1 MFLCTPNEGI
11 IIGHR
16 PIGERMTERKR
27 NPEEILE
34 EMINKNVKFQFL
46 EIASGVAAA
55 GGTIA
60 LVAAKNTA
68 SFAAVAAFP
77 LTLSIALNY
86 FNRRRLDQLTRQ
98 QTLLDITEVQRRL
111 SSEIQGIRGQAPSY
125 SAGDM
130 DAASAGQFENAIAS
144 LSETVAGLE
153 LRMQQGTVGSADTSH
168 LDSELVQL
176 RNHQLDLSQS
186 LEAVN
191 QQLRAQ
197 PVSADSSHL
206 EAEIAELRQHLAQVQ
221 SAQPMSADSSH
232 LEAEI
237 AELKQHIAQLQTMG
251 ASVALGAVG
260 SEVDLNSL
268 RNEFQD
274 QLHPV
279 HKHLSDLESRLA
291 EVNQSPEPSAPV
303 DVEPLRAEL
312 MQIVAPVQQ
321 QMLSLEERLAAQ
333 PAAVTSQVAPEEIQS
348 VHSNVSAL
356 NDKLE
361 NIAAQLSAEIAGFQ
375 QFVESTQSHLQT
387 VQQQVQASQQDVP
400 APAAVLDAGAI
411 HQEMQAV
418 IGPLHEQLAALE
430 HKVSNAPQPDASVS
444 QVQSEQM
451 ISLQNQLNNMNG
463 LIEEVAN
470 QFTSELTKVN
480 SELSKVPQL
489 VEKHV
494 DHKVSNLQP
503 VASQDPKK
511 DSLSE
516 LDAILA
522 DINL

>member
-1 MFLCTPNEGI
+1 MFLCTPRQGI

-46 EIASGVAAA
+46 EIASGLAAA

-60 LVAAKNTA
+60 LVVAKNTA

-111 SSEIQGIRGQAPSY
+111 SSEIQGIRGQAPAY
-125 SAGDM
+125 SAGDV

-197 PVSADSSHL
+197 PASADSTSNL
-206 EAEIAELRQHLAQVQ
+206 EAEIAELRQN
-221 SAQPMSADSSH
+221 
-232 LEAEI
+232 
-237 AELKQHIAQLQTMG
+237 IAQLQSMG
-251 ASVALGAVG
+251 ASVAVGAVG
-260 SEVDLNSL
+260 SEVNLDSL

-274 QLHPV
+274 QLQPL
-279 HKHLSDLESRLA
+279 HKHLSDLEARLT
-291 EVNQSPEPSAPV
+291 EVNQPTAPSAPV

-312 MQIVAPVQQ
+312 MQMVAPVQQ

-333 PAAVTSQVAPEEIQS
+333 PVAATAQVAPEEIQS

-375 QFVESTQSHLQT
+375 QSVESTQERLQT
-387 VQQQVQASQQDVP
+387 VQQQVQAVHQDAS
-400 APAAVLDAGAI
+400 APAVGLDTGAI

-418 IGPLHEQLAALE
+418 IGPLHEQLVALE
-430 HKVSNAPQPDASVS
+430 QKMSHAPQPDASVS
-444 QVQSEQM
+444 QVQAEQM
-451 ISLQNQLNNMNG
+451 ISLQNQLNNMTG
-463 LIEEVAN
+463 LIEEISN

-503 VASQDPKK
+503 VAPQNPQK

>member
-1 MFLCTPNEGI
+1 MFLCTPTEGI

-16 PIGERMTERKR
+16 PKGERMTERKR

-34 EMINKNVKFQFL
+34 EMINKNVKFQVF
-46 EIASGVAAA
+46 EIASGVAAGA
-55 GGTIA
+55 GTIA
-60 LVAAKNTA
+60 LLVSKNAA
-68 SFAAVAAFP
+68 SMAALP
-77 LTLSIALNY
+77 LTVSIALNY
-86 FNRRRLDQLTRQ
+86 LNRRRLDQLTRQ

-130 DAASAGQFENAIAS
+130 DAASTGQFENAIAS

-153 LRMQQGTVGSADTSH
+153 MRMQQSTAGGADTSH
-168 LDSELVQL
+168 LDAELVQL

-197 PVSADSSHL
+197 PASA
-206 EAEIAELRQHLAQVQ
+206 E
-221 SAQPMSADSSH
+221 PGH

-237 AELKQHIAQLQTMG
+237 AELKQHIAQLQAMG
-251 ASVALGAVG
+251 ASVTVGAVG
-260 SEVDLNSL
+260 AEVDLNAL

-279 HKHLSDLESRLA
+279 QKHLSDLESRLA
-291 EVNQSPEPSAPV
+291 EANQSSVSSAPV

-312 MQIVAPVQQ
+312 MQMVAPVQQ
-321 QMLSLEERLAAQ
+321 QMMSLEERLAAQ
-333 PAAVTSQVAPEEIQS
+333 PVATTAQVAPEDIQV

-361 NIAAQLSAEIAGFQ
+361 TIAAQLSAEIAGFQ
-375 QFVESTQSHLQT
+375 QSVDSTQNHLQS
-387 VQQQVQASQQDVP
+387 VQQQVQAAQP
-400 APAAVLDAGAI
+400 APAAVLDSGAI

-418 IGPLHEQLAALE
+418 IGPLHEQLVALE
-430 HKVSNAPQPDASVS
+430 HKVNSTPQPDASVS

-463 LIEEVAN
+463 LIEEIAN

-489 VEKHV
+489 VENHV
-494 DHKVSNLQP
+494 NDKVSNLQP

>member
-1 MFLCTPNEGI
+1 MFLCTPKEGI

-46 EIASGVAAA
+46 EIASGLAAA
-55 GGTIA
+55 GGTIV
-60 LVAAKNTA
+60 LVVAKNTA

-111 SSEIQGIRGQAPSY
+111 SSEIQGIRGQAPSF

-130 DAASAGQFENAIAS
+130 DAANAGQFENAIAS

-153 LRMQQGTVGSADTSH
+153 MRLQQSSVGSADTSH

-197 PVSADSSHL
+197 PVSADSSN
-206 EAEIAELRQHLAQVQ
+206 
-221 SAQPMSADSSH
+221 

-237 AELKQHIAQLQTMG
+237 AELKQNIAQLQSMG
-251 ASVALGAVG
+251 APVALGAVG
-260 SEVDLNSL
+260 AEVDLDSL
-268 RNEFQD
+268 RTEFQD
-274 QLHPV
+274 QLNPV
-279 HKHLSDLESRLA
+279 HKLLGDLESRLA
-291 EVNQSPEPSAPV
+291 EVSQPTEPSATV

-312 MQIVAPVQQ
+312 MQMVVPVQQ
-321 QMLSLEERLAAQ
+321 QMMSLEERLAAQ
-333 PAAVTSQVAPEEIQS
+333 PAAVSSQVAPEEMQA

-361 NIAAQLSAEIAGFQ
+361 QIAAQLASEIAGFQ
-375 QFVESTQSHLQT
+375 QSVESTQERLQT
-387 VQQQVQASQQDVP
+387 VQQQVQTVQQDAS
-400 APAAVLDAGAI
+400 APAVGLDPSAI

-430 HKVSNAPQPDASVS
+430 QKVSNAPQPDTSVS
-444 QVQSEQM
+444 QVQAEQM
-451 ISLQNQLNNMNG
+451 ISLQNQLNNMTG
-463 LIEEVAN
+463 LIEEISN

-503 VASQDPKK
+503 VAPQDPKK